1 MGRIWDRSAAHKRG
15 NATKRLAA
23 AVSFAIC
30 ALCCQ
35 QVAAKDKD
43 TEPATRAANEN
54 FAGSLPSAD
63 RADVASLLT

>member
-15 NATKRLAA
+15 NAIRRLAG
-23 AVSFAIC
+23 AVLFAVC

-35 QVAAKDKD
+35 QVAAQ
-43 TEPATRAANEN
+43 ARTRNPHARVNEKFRQIAAV
-54 FAGSLPSAD
+54 AD